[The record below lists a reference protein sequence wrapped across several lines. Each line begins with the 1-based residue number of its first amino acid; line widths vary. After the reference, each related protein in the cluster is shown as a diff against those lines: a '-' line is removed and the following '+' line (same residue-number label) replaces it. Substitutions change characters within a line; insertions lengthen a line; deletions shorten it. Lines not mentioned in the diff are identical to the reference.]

1 MNEIILKSFISNL
14 SFISEKIKHPYIN
27 NYEINLLNHKPENN
41 DIRGVINLIYKSGE
55 TEVVFFEIK
64 IIKTPEIL
72 MFKSKYQ
79 NEGRIEEKT
88 DTYAISSNQQSFL
101 GNKTKLLVHVVDSK
115 IIDAYCVGKKYKFEN
130 GINDNLSKLNMNN
143 KDVQN
148 VLNQTYPG
156 AKKR

>member
-14 SFISEKIKHPYIN
+14 SFVSEKIKHPYIN
-27 NYEINLLNHKPENN
+27 NYEINLLNYKTENN
-41 DIRGVINLIYKSGE
+41 EIRGIINLIYKSGE
-55 TEVVFFEIK
+55 TEILFFEIK
-64 IIKTPEIL
+64 LIKTPEIL

-79 NEGRIEEKT
+79 NEGRIEETK

-101 GNKTKLLVHVVDSK
+101 GNKTKLLVHIVDSK

-130 GINDNLSKLNMNN
+130 GINDNLTKLNLNN

-148 VLNQTYPG
+148 ILNQTYPS